1 MRAQAVGGG
10 LPPGIEWNGDD
21 GPGNR
26 ARQEMMR
33 QLAIVNAAETQARR
47 N

>member
-10 LPPGIEWNGDD
+10 LPPGIWEGDD
-21 GPGNR
+21 GPGNP

-33 QLAIVNAAETQARR
+33 QLAIVQAAETQARR